1 MQGTEA
7 IVQGAGRVYLVGMNA
22 QRLILLALTLTVA
35 ALSGCRRHPFEERE
49 VDFEQR
55 VPTSRSGKTDDLHF
69 ALAAMISPK
78 ETHHHYVKLVKQLAR
93 KVGQPIKLFHGRS
106 YKQVNMLLRSG
117 KIDMALI
124 CTGGYTEL
132 LGETEPVSVLAVPRV
147 RGKTT
152 YRSYV
157 IVREADPARTFA
169 DLVGRRFAFTDP
181 LSNTGYLYP
190 MSLIRALGSTK
201 ERFFASY
208 TFVGSHDRA
217 IRAVQRG
224 VQDAAAVDHL
234 IFEYLKQRKPG
245 SIKGL
250 RILGKSPEYG
260 IPPVVASRRST
271 RAQRQQWRRA
281 LLSLHEDATTKGTLR
296 QLEIERFVLSPPNL
310 YHSAIELWKQLR

>member
-1 MQGTEA
+1 MIA
-7 IVQGAGRVYLVGMNA
+7 RRLV
-22 QRLILLALTLTVA
+22 LLSLTLIVVVS
-35 ALSGCRRHPFEERE
+35 SGCRKHPFEERE
-49 VDFEQR
+49 IDFEER
-55 VPTSRSGKTDDLHF
+55 IPTSKSGKSSDLHF

-78 ETHHHYVKLVKQLAR
+78 ETHHHYVKLVRQLAR

-106 YKQVNMLLRSG
+106 YKQVNTLIRSG

-124 CTGGYTEL
+124 CTGGYVEL
-132 LGETEPVSVLAVPRV
+132 LGDAEPVPVLAVPRV

-157 IVREADPARTFA
+157 IVREGDPAKTFA

-190 MSLIRALGSTK
+190 MSLVRELGSTK
-201 ERFFASY
+201 ERFFSSY

-234 IFEYLKQRKPG
+234 IFEYLKQRKPD

-271 RAQRQQWRRA
+271 PAQRKQWRRA
-281 LLSLHEDATTKGTLR
+281 LLSLHEDAASKGTLK
-296 QLEIERFVLSPPNL
+296 QLEIERFVVPPANL
-310 YHSAIELWKQLR
+310 YRIAIELWKQAQ